1 MFKVEIQYK
10 DGASDTFDSVTSI
23 GISMA
28 PSYRELT
35 DDEIRTL
42 KFGSSKDIY
51 IFNEKSHLIAANTFK
66 RLSVEG

>member
-10 DGASDTFDSVTSI
+10 DGASDTFDSVTS
-23 GISMA
+23 MA
-28 PSYRELT
+28 PSYRKLT